1 MNKLEQEEYI
11 NNHFKLEVHHTSKRR
26 TRHTIFS
33 DIKTELQAYILGFF
47 AADGSVDEKRKT
59 FRLKLQQDDSE
70 IVYLVKDTICPDARI
85 FSVEP
90 YEITGRNNK
99 KYIGKPQFGV
109 DINSTFIVNDLVNLG
124 YGFKKTYSE
133 LHLPNID
140 KSLIRHF
147 IRGYFDGDGSFSG
160 NIRIDKGKSPRKA
173 VKFCICSKG
182 KTILEEIQ
190 KFFSLYNITTAIY
203 YSKRDDLYL
212 LNTSSQKSVKLIFNL
227 LYDDS
232 NYYLQRK
239 FKKISY
245 YVNTEV
251 SQIIIDYRNAQQVN
265 DNESNNPTKSAGHPN
280 IQDENV
286 R

>member
-190 KFFSLYNITTAIY
+190 KFFSLYDITTTIY

-251 SQIIIDYRNAQQVN
+251 SQIIVDYRNAQQVN
-265 DNESNNPTKSAGHPN
+265 DNESNNPTKSAGHPD

>member
-33 DIKTELQAYILGFF
+33 DIQTELQAYILGFF

-85 FSVEP
+85 FSVDP

-160 NIRIDKGKSPRKA
+160 NIRIDEGKSPRKA

-190 KFFSLYNITTAIY
+190 KFFSLYDITTAIY

-239 FKKISY
+239 FNKISY

-265 DNESNNPTKSAGHPN
+265 VNESNNPTKSAGHPD

>member
-1 MNKLEQEEYI
+1 MTKLEQEQYI
-11 NNHFKLEVHHTSKRR
+11 SDNFKLEVRHTSKRP

-33 DIKTELQAYILGFF
+33 DIKTEVQAYILGFF

-59 FRLKLQQDDSE
+59 FRIKLQQDDNE
-70 IVYLVKDTICPDARI
+70 IIYLVRDIICPDARV
-85 FSVEP
+85 FTTDS
-90 YEITGRNNK
+90 YKITGRNNK
-99 KYIGKPQFGV
+99 EYIGKPQLGI
-109 DINSTFIVNDLVNLG
+109 DINSTFIVNDLVSLG
-124 YGFKKTYSE
+124 YGYKKTYQE

-160 NIRIDKGKSPRKA
+160 NIRCDEGKSPRKV
-173 VKFCICSKG
+173 VKFCICSKT
-182 KTILEEIQ
+182 KSLLEEIQ
-190 KFFSLYNITTAIY
+190 GFFSQYNITINIY

-212 LNTSSQKSVKLIFNL
+212 LNTSSQKSLKLIYEL
-227 LYDDS
+227 LYNDS
-232 NYYLQRK
+232 NYFLQRK
-239 FKKISY
+239 FNKISY

-251 SQIIIDYRNAQQVN
+251 SQIINDYRNAQQVN
-265 DNESNNPTKSAGHPN
+265 VNESNNPTKSAGHPI

>member
-33 DIKTELQAYILGFF
+33 DIQTELQAYILGIF

-85 FSVEP
+85 FSVDP

-160 NIRIDKGKSPRKA
+160 NIRIDKGKSPRKV

-190 KFFSLYNITTAIY
+190 KFFSLYDITTAIY

-239 FKKISY
+239 FNKISY

>member
-33 DIKTELQAYILGFF
+33 DIQTELQAYILGFF

-85 FSVEP
+85 FSVDP

-190 KFFSLYNITTAIY
+190 KFFSLYDITTAIY

-212 LNTSSQKSVKLIFNL
+212 LNTSSQKSVKLIFKL

-239 FKKISY
+239 FNKISY

-265 DNESNNPTKSAGHPN
+265 DNESNNPTKSAGHPD